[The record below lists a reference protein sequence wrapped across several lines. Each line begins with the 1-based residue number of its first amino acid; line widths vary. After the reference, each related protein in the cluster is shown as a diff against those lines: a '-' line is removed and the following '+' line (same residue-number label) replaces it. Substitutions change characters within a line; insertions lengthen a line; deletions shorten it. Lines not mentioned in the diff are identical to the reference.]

1 MAEKKETQS
10 YSSSPFGGWG
20 AYYIVIPSH
29 NEEKLISLTLQSL
42 VEQTVLPTK
51 IVVVNDNS
59 TDKTAEIVLAF
70 AEKYSFISLVNKTSD
85 AIHLPGSKVI
95 QAFQKG
101 LETLDDNYD
110 FIVKA
115 DSDLIFPSN
124 YFETIIKHFKSDEK
138 IGMAGGFCYIETR
151 TKNNN
156 SNKKNR
162 VPEHLVQKNEICE
175 EKNGEWI
182 LENLTDKDHIRGAL
196 KAYRKECFQQ
206 IGGLKPAMGWD
217 TVDELLSKFFG
228 WKVKTDSSLKVKHL
242 KPTGANYNKTARY
255 KQGEAFYTLGYG
267 FWITAIASAKLAMMK
282 KKPLL
287 FLDYIRG
294 FIKAKSAKKTMLV
307 TPEQAKFI
315 RNYRLKKMKEKLF

>member
-1 MAEKKETQS
+1 MK
-10 YSSSPFGGWG
+10 
-20 AYYIVIPSH
+20 YYIVIPSY
-29 NEEKLISLTLQSL
+29 NEEALIALTLQSL
-42 VEQTVLPTK
+42 ISQTVLPSK

-59 TDKTAEIVLAF
+59 TDKTAEIVLEF
-70 AEKYSFISLVNKTSD
+70 AKENPFITLVNKTSE

-101 LETLDDNYD
+101 FETLDENYD
-110 FIVKA
+110 LIVKI

-124 YFETIIKHFKSDEK
+124 YFETIIKHFESDSK
-138 IGMAGGFCYIETR
+138 IGMAGGFCYIE
-151 TKNNN
+151 
-156 SNKKNR
+156 
-162 VPEHLVQKNEICE
+162 
-175 EKNGEWI
+175 KNGDWV

-217 TVDELLSKFFG
+217 TVDELLCKFYH
-228 WKVKTDSSLKVKHL
+228 WKVITDESLHVKHL

-282 KKPLL
+282 KKPFL
-287 FLDYIRG
+287 FLDYIQG
-294 FIKAKSAKKTMLV
+294 FWKAKSAKKTMLV
-307 TPEQAKFI
+307 NPEQAKFI
-315 RNYRLKKMKEKLF
+315 RNYRLQKMKEKLF